1 MQTLYLTGTFLRPGW
16 GDSMEGVGQMKL
28 IADTAAALWKG
39 IKDLYN
45 LYLMLLG
52 MGIGAFCFFIDGNTY
67 KKKGLN
73 REKIAAKVTGLV
85 LFVSAAV
92 LYLLVII
99 F

>member
-1 MQTLYLTGTFLRPGW
+1 
-16 GDSMEGVGQMKL
+16 MEGVGQMGL
-28 IADTAAALWKG
+28 IAQIAGAFWQE

-85 LFVSAAV
+85 LFVSAV
-92 LYLLVII
+92 GLYLLVTI